1 MALISFWMLR
11 INCGEPFGAEAAG
24 VCMCARELKKTNY
37 KRVFTDK
44 KYALHYEASG
54 NFPCMHPK
62 ILFHLSTI
70 CSSWGG
76 QCTPWTSDMDTE
88 KQSHLQSHSFLTACL
103 ESPVNLTWMF
113 LRQCEGQSTWRKAT
127 QIWGEDANSTQRGP
141 KACLPTNLLPSPLI
155 FVHHT

>member
-1 MALISFWMLR
+1 MARISFWMLR

-24 VCMCARELKKTNY
+24 VCMCVRELKKQITKEYLLTKNMHCIM
-37 KRVFTDK
+37 KWQLSLQASK
-44 KYALHYEASG
+44 NSLSLIHYM
-54 NFPCMHPK
+54 F
-62 ILFHLSTI
+62 
-70 CSSWGG
+70 
-76 QCTPWTSDMDTE
+76 QCTPWTSDMETE
-88 KQSHLQSHSFLTACL
+88 KQPHLQSHSFLTACL

-113 LRQCEGQSTWRKAT
+113 LRQCEDQSTWRKAT